1 MSSLNI
7 WKWQQESQQ
16 VQLFLSLLL
25 LHLEYD
31 PVSPPSTYPPTLVLI
46 SEVCSPRI
54 WSQVDACSLFSKS
67 NTLPLIPTRG
77 ND

>member
-31 PVSPPSTYPPTLVLI
+31 PVSPPS
-46 SEVCSPRI
+46 
-54 WSQVDACSLFSKS
+54 SLFLRFALRGFGAKWMLAPFFL
-67 NTLPLIPTRG
+67 NQTLFL
-77 ND
+77 